1 MHLRK
6 NGGNFGNNMK
16 KIKLHKHSNTIY
28 TSLIL
33 NSERITSYS
42 YYYGKYENM
51 LINLE
56 LIRDSKEDIKSSF
69 IVNIFTYVGI
79 IQKGMR

>member
-1 MHLRK
+1 
-6 NGGNFGNNMK
+6 MK